1 MSENIN
7 KGKKKKK
14 GKQKVRKR
22 ISHQV
27 MPKGMNLEDWQVA
40 LRRQVAREERLLVAT
55 IDDKLQPGEY
65 MVTNPKTEQQYKV
78 VYRGANSQWNYCSCF
93 DFRTSQLGTCKHI
106 EALKLTFG
114 GRRKVHR
121 ELPPYSSVYIDYRQG
136 RQVRIR
142 IGCDNSEAFKML
154 ANDYFD
160 EHLAL
165 KPTAYAHFHEFLAK
179 ARELDAGFRCYP
191 DALQYV
197 VERRENIERAAW
209 VDALGQE
216 DFNSL
221 LHTRLYPYQVEGIK
235 FALKAGKSIIA
246 DEMGLGKTIQ
256 AIATAQML
264 RRKALVGNVL
274 IVCPTSLKYQW
285 KREIE
290 RFTGETVHVIEG
302 DLLARCKQ
310 YEGQEPYRIISY
322 NALSNDLKLLKSI
335 EVDMLVRDEVQ
346 RLKNWNTHIA
356 RAARKV
362 NAQYAVV
369 LSGTPLENRLE
380 ELYSVAELV
389 DQFALSPYYK
399 FKDRYIMLDE
409 RGATAGYRNLNELGE
424 RIKRFLIRRRKRD
437 VNLQMPERQDKLLF
451 VPMTKQQMVQHDEA
465 RWHVSVL
472 LKKWQNMHF
481 LSETDRNRLMKHL
494 SQMRMLC
501 DSTYIL
507 DQKTRFDTKVTEVI
521 NIVRNVI
528 ESGDEKLVVF
538 SQWERMTR
546 LVAKELEK
554 EGIGFEYLHG
564 GIPSI
569 RRKDLVNNFMDEPH
583 CRVFLSTDAGST
595 GLNLQAASVVVNID
609 LPWNPAVLEQR
620 IARVYRMGQKRN
632 IQVINLVSAGTF
644 EEDMLDKLKFKS
656 SLFEG
661 VLDGGEDTI
670 FAQQGKFDE
679 MMAEL
684 NKTMGSSADTHT
696 GESPIDN
703 DEQEQVVGNETMEDN
718 APETNETEVFDDDD
732 LAENEEET
740 RNNEESEA
748 RAHTIANNDGGNTNA
763 ERARESKTPQGEYDN
778 TTAVTHL
785 DFGTPTGDETEDNA
799 AEFEDN
805 AVEHGDETAENKGF
819 GHADTPKNAAK
830 RNANVTPTH
839 AQSSRSANPSTP
851 KELVH
856 AGRTFFQ
863 GLADTLKSPEATRQL
878 VEELVEEDPETGAT
892 HIKIAIPDKKSVE
905 VLLGFFGSLL
915 AANKSQEAD

>member
-1 MSENIN
+1 
-7 KGKKKKK
+7 
-14 GKQKVRKR
+14 
-22 ISHQV
+22 
-27 MPKGMNLEDWQVA
+27 
-40 LRRQVAREERLLVAT
+40 
-55 IDDKLQPGEY
+55 
-65 MVTNPKTEQQYKV
+65 
-78 VYRGANSQWNYCSCF
+78 
-93 DFRTSQLGTCKHI
+93 
-106 EALKLTFG
+106 
-114 GRRKVHR
+114 
-121 ELPPYSSVYIDYRQG
+121 
-136 RQVRIR
+136 
-142 IGCDNSEAFKML
+142 
-154 ANDYFD
+154 
-160 EHLAL
+160 
-165 KPTAYAHFHEFLAK
+165 
-179 ARELDAGFRCYP
+179 
-191 DALQYV
+191 
-197 VERRENIERAAW
+197 
-209 VDALGQE
+209 
-216 DFNSL
+216 
-221 LHTRLYPYQVEGIK
+221 
-235 FALKAGKSIIA
+235 
-246 DEMGLGKTIQ
+246 MGLGKTIQ

-264 RRKALVGNVL
+264 RHKALVGNVL

-322 NALSNDLKLLKSI
+322 NALSNDLKLLKNI
-335 EVDMLVRDEVQ
+335 EVDMLVIDEVQ

-356 RAARKV
+356 KAARKV

-472 LKKWQNMHF
+472 LKKWQTMHF

-595 GLNLQAASVVVNID
+595 GLNLQAASIVVNVD

-620 IARVYRMGQKRN
+620 IARVYRLGQKRN

-644 EEDMLDKLKFKS
+644 EEDMLGKLKFKS

-684 NKTMGSSADTHT
+684 NKTMGSSAGPHT
-696 GESPIDN
+696 GEGPIDN
-703 DEQEQVVGNETMEDN
+703 DEQELVVGNETMEDN
-718 APETNETEVFDDDD
+718 APETNETDVFNDDN

-740 RNNEESEA
+740 RNNEESEVST
-748 RAHTIANNDGGNTNA
+748 HTLADNESGNSNA

-778 TTAVTHL
+778 TTAVTHF
-785 DFGTPTGDETEDNA
+785 DFGTPTGDETEDDA
-799 AEFEDN
+799 AKYEDN
-805 AVEHGDETAENKGF
+805 AVEHGDETAENKDF
-819 GHADTPKNAAK
+819 GREDTRKNAAK
-830 RNANVTPTH
+830 GNANVTPTH
-839 AQSSRSANPSTP
+839 GHSSRSANPSTP

-915 AANKSQEAD
+915 AANKSQGAD

>member
-1 MSENIN
+1 
-7 KGKKKKK
+7 
-14 GKQKVRKR
+14 
-22 ISHQV
+22 
-27 MPKGMNLEDWQVA
+27 
-40 LRRQVAREERLLVAT
+40 
-55 IDDKLQPGEY
+55 
-65 MVTNPKTEQQYKV
+65 
-78 VYRGANSQWNYCSCF
+78 
-93 DFRTSQLGTCKHI
+93 
-106 EALKLTFG
+106 
-114 GRRKVHR
+114 
-121 ELPPYSSVYIDYRQG
+121 
-136 RQVRIR
+136 
-142 IGCDNSEAFKML
+142 
-154 ANDYFD
+154 
-160 EHLAL
+160 
-165 KPTAYAHFHEFLAK
+165 
-179 ARELDAGFRCYP
+179 
-191 DALQYV
+191 
-197 VERRENIERAAW
+197 
-209 VDALGQE
+209 
-216 DFNSL
+216 
-221 LHTRLYPYQVEGIK
+221 
-235 FALKAGKSIIA
+235 
-246 DEMGLGKTIQ
+246 MGLGKTIQ

-264 RRKALVGNVL
+264 RHKALVGNVL

-322 NALSNDLKLLKSI
+322 NALSNDLKLLKNI
-335 EVDMLVRDEVQ
+335 EVDMLVIDEVQ

-356 RAARKV
+356 KAARKV

-472 LKKWQNMHF
+472 LKKWQTMHF
-481 LSETDRNRLMKHL
+481 LSETDRNRLMKQL

-595 GLNLQAASVVVNID
+595 GLNLQAASIVVNVD

-620 IARVYRMGQKRN
+620 IARVYRLGQKRN

-644 EEDMLDKLKFKS
+644 EEDMLGKLKFKS

-684 NKTMGSSADTHT
+684 NKTMGSSAGPHT
-696 GESPIDN
+696 GEGPIDN
-703 DEQEQVVGNETMEDN
+703 DEQELVVDNETMEDN
-718 APETNETEVFDDDD
+718 SPETNETDVFNDDN

-740 RNNEESEA
+740 RNNEESEVST
-748 RAHTIANNDGGNTNA
+748 HTLADNESGNSNA

-778 TTAVTHL
+778 TTAVTHF
-785 DFGTPTGDETEDNA
+785 DFGTPTGDETEDDA
-799 AEFEDN
+799 AKYEDN
-805 AVEHGDETAENKGF
+805 AVEHGDETAENKDF
-819 GHADTPKNAAK
+819 GREDTRKNAAK
-830 RNANVTPTH
+830 GNANVTPTH
-839 AQSSRSANPSTP
+839 GHSSRSANPSTP

-915 AANKSQEAD
+915 AANKSQGAD